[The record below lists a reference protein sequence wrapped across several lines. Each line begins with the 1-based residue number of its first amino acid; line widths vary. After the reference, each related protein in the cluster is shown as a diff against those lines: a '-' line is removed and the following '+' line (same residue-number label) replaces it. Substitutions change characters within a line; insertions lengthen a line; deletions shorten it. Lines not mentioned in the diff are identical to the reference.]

1 MFVVKIVFDSLVYV
15 GELLSRVEN
24 LLGGIV
30 QRVEGM
36 RSKRRRS
43 RKVKKGDLFLPSLG
57 RMQEEARI
65 RLRDRVPIK
74 T

>member
-1 MFVVKIVFDSLVYV
+1 MFVVKIVFESLAYV
-15 GELLSRVEN
+15 RELLSRVEN
-24 LLGGIV
+24 LRGIV

-36 RSKRRRS
+36 RSKRRR
-43 RKVKKGDLFLPSLG
+43 KAKKGDLFLPSLG